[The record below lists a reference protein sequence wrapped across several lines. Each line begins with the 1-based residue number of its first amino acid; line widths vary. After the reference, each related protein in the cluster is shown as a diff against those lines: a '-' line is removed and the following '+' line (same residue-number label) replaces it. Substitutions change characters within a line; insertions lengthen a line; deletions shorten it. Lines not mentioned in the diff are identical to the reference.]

1 MEFISKPVISC
12 AGDED
17 LLPYFES
24 HCLGTLASQQVTWKH
39 PKLSVVHSVR
49 LEACFTRFRVDQL
62 QTNVKVLSSG
72 RPIRPVGTFQPLLY
86 IYVTSNNI
94 SHYTSHGGRSAIGSW
109 LGHLRARNV
118 FDWLIVMVNS
128 DPQYNTPK
136 ILQKSNVLDKIKSDF
151 SVRTGD
157 RQFLEVPAPNSVEE
171 RLFNESWNQL
181 TYLIRKA
188 IISACMSVIVD
199 YDVHLQMLADSC
211 SSFTWDYFEY
221 LDRKEELAHLYLF
234 LGGHEHALQEYRE
247 ATELLSHCIQTS
259 VDHESKRPQW
269 LNRLVQLS
277 SSSDNASHYI
287 CDYSFDVTN
296 TEIKQSSRL
305 KDHDATL
312 FELKNYLL
320 SRQASILCICDRLEE
335 FPLYTYHTICS
346 TLSEICILDIQTEH
360 IFLAVWILCVCLNT
374 LTSMRLDSD
383 RSKDDV
389 NKSIIELLDT
399 AFSCNNILENI
410 NFTRVSVGSLSR
422 SSSLS
427 SSSTHSTPLTTS
439 SNATQC
445 VFIDANKDSNRTIW
459 YMSHLVD
466 KIFTD
471 FHCHHHYHP
480 HHQVLRKLSHV
491 SPIYNIRGGT
501 PIPSESSMK
510 HSQPHIL
517 PLMKTEKD
525 AFWTE
530 SYAVELWLLVFNNLK
545 QVGQLIGLWCVKSN
559 LSIHH
564 ENHSL
569 LNKALATGIRIQ
581 SVDYFGEDSSEY
593 KNNPKFERQQQQPN
607 MELKMPYE
615 EVEGSHQDNTL
626 LFAHN
631 HLIPLFTSSMI
642 YSQVFTATGQILV
655 GFLKLMHNPKRAYE
669 IVCDLGDYLFSQGAY
684 ESASWLYES
693 VINYY
698 DESSWISLVTS
709 TRLCLAWCLHS
720 LCIKKHFETKNDCE
734 IARKYIQTCF
744 TLAGTKQFIL
754 RSAADHVY
762 GKIYFWYQTIDCIQL
777 LSIPQYGDAINPNY
791 WWQEAVEFRNSL
803 LTYHQYIVL
812 EPYNMLPL
820 FSLKSI
826 ELEGV
831 CNCGYQLIFAELESN
846 SERTFKA
853 SVYITGSEPSYT
865 DWQTLL
871 NPNEFL
877 PYHIMDKVNQSLV
890 SQSDSQLHLISLTN
904 QPTISIVKS
913 QTTGSSNSVNN
924 TITIANDNN
933 NNRVVLHS
941 HLSTLSD
948 SDWHLD
954 SGQHNKPYL
963 PTTEITVSTCRSY
976 TNIPDSTSK
985 EQTNKSL
992 AFSGNLLRNSG
1003 VNNHSRFD
1011 TRLGSLLNVA
1021 ASLASRPAWKSQ
1033 DTISVM
1039 NDEHI
1044 ANSTKLPMKYKGKIS
1059 RISYDGLIGPNI
1071 DNSTNMTKLYSVCP
1085 TKRRSRLSF
1094 SINGRQSLFETEN
1107 IYSSSS
1113 TTTTVSTKRPLFILH
1128 QKESFVLIKPGL
1140 NRFSFIANVPGFLIP
1155 EQLFIN
1161 CLKEDYKGIYT
1172 ELVETLGEQ
1181 SVKPKLNSDIEVNF
1195 VSEID
1200 GDVYGPSW
1208 RDTELMKT
1216 LLPKPEIV
1224 VSNGWDKRYP
1234 VVFGTCQ
1241 PIPVRLRLGKLGLSN
1256 DCKLNTSLYR
1266 IRSNKINK
1274 QDINTM
1280 KTTFMKTD
1288 NITNTSSNERD
1299 VGLNNTNGTG
1309 YTASGTYS
1317 ANDYLLISHS
1327 PYESQ
1332 SENISRRTHNT
1343 IENPAI
1349 SSQFILEDGPAEF
1362 IREYNNPLGKIEQKL
1377 CDMDH
1382 PLPSFPP
1389 GCCLQLSRPLY
1400 LSATSCD
1407 DQFALSMPSGHY
1419 CILPVD
1425 VIKPLAFKLMIF
1437 PLPKT
1442 YIIFSLNIAC
1452 VDTDPD
1458 SAVTPEIYCGPNGLS
1473 KEPITFELSN
1483 MRFYI
1488 CTTKSYSSKPSLLRS
1503 FSGASHQPHHSRHL
1517 KSRSSPSIEDVC
1529 QTAEELN
1536 IHHDVLKTG
1545 PTNKLSVTVNETI
1558 ESLTGDLLDNRL
1570 TKAYINHLTPFSIL
1584 WRFKSVEYNNLLKN
1598 CKEFQCQP
1606 IGRFECTMNRIGDI
1620 TKLNQEIR
1628 VDCIIQK

>member
-1 MEFISKPVISC
+1 MG

-17 LLPYFES
+17 LLRYFES
-24 HCLGTLASQQVTWKH
+24 HCLGTLANQQVTWKH

-49 LEACFTRFRVDQL
+49 LEACFTRFRVEQL

-199 YDVHLQMLADSC
+199 YD
-211 SSFTWDYFEY
+211 
-221 LDRKEELAHLYLF
+221 EELAHLYLF

-247 ATELLSHCIQTS
+247 ASELLSHCIQAS

-277 SSSDNASHYI
+277 SSSDDASHYI

-346 TLSEICILDIQTEH
+346 TLAEINILDIQTEH
-360 IFLAVWILCVCLNT
+360 IFRAVWILCICLNT

-410 NFTRVSVGSLSR
+410 NFTRISVGSFSR

-427 SSSTHSTPLTTS
+427 PSSTHLAPPTPS
-439 SNATQC
+439 SNTTQC

-480 HHQVLRKLSHV
+480 HHQVLRKLSH
-491 SPIYNIRGGT
+491 
-501 PIPSESSMK
+501 
-510 HSQPHIL
+510 
-517 PLMKTEKD
+517 D

-530 SYAVELWLLVFNNLK
+530 SYAVELWLLVFDNLK
-545 QVGQLIGLWCVKSN
+545 QIGQLIGLWCVKSN
-559 LSIHH
+559 LPIHR

-569 LNKALATGIRIQ
+569 LNKTLATGVLIQ
-581 SVDYFGEDSSEY
+581 SIDYFGEGISEY
-593 KNNPKFERQQQQPN
+593 KNNPKSERQQQLPN
-607 MELKMPYE
+607 VELEMAYE
-615 EVEGSHQDNTL
+615 EVEASLRDNAL
-626 LFAHN
+626 LYAHN

-669 IVCDLGDYLFSQGAY
+669 IVCDLGDFLFSQGAY

-744 TLAGTKQFIL
+744 TLAGTKQSIL

-762 GKIYFWYQTIDCIQL
+762 GKIYFWYQTIDCIQV
-777 LSIPQYGDAINPNY
+777 LSIPHYGDAINPNY
-791 WWQEAVEFRNSL
+791 WWQEAIEFRNSL

-812 EPYNMLPL
+812 DPYNMLPL

-853 SVYITGSEPSYT
+853 SVYITGSKPSYT

-904 QPTISIVKS
+904 QPS
-913 QTTGSSNSVNN
+913 
-924 TITIANDNN
+924 
-933 NNRVVLHS
+933 
-941 HLSTLSD
+941 
-948 SDWHLD
+948 
-954 SGQHNKPYL
+954 
-963 PTTEITVSTCRSY
+963 
-976 TNIPDSTSK
+976 
-985 EQTNKSL
+985 
-992 AFSGNLLRNSG
+992 
-1003 VNNHSRFD
+1003 
-1011 TRLGSLLNVA
+1011 
-1021 ASLASRPAWKSQ
+1021 
-1033 DTISVM
+1033 ISVVK
-1039 NDEHI
+1039 NH
-1044 ANSTKLPMKYKGKIS
+1044 TT
-1059 RISYDGLIGPNI
+1059 GPNI

-1085 TKRRSRLSF
+1085 TRRRSRLSF
-1094 SINGRQSLFETEN
+1094 SFNGRQSLFETEN
-1107 IYSSSS
+1107 MYSSSS
-1113 TTTTVSTKRPLFILH
+1113 TTTTVSAKSPLFILH

-1140 NRFSFIANVPGFLIP
+1140 NRFSFIANVSP
-1155 EQLFIN
+1155 
-1161 CLKEDYKGIYT
+1161 
-1172 ELVETLGEQ
+1172 
-1181 SVKPKLNSDIEVNF
+1181 F
-1195 VSEID
+1195 V
-1200 GDVYGPSW
+1200 
-1208 RDTELMKT
+1208 
-1216 LLPKPEIV
+1216 
-1224 VSNGWDKRYP
+1224 
-1234 VVFGTCQ
+1234 
-1241 PIPVRLRLGKLGLSN
+1241 
-1256 DCKLNTSLYR
+1256 
-1266 IRSNKINK
+1266 
-1274 QDINTM
+1274 
-1280 KTTFMKTD
+1280 
-1288 NITNTSSNERD
+1288 
-1299 VGLNNTNGTG
+1299 
-1309 YTASGTYS
+1309 
-1317 ANDYLLISHS
+1317 
-1327 PYESQ
+1327 
-1332 SENISRRTHNT
+1332 
-1343 IENPAI
+1343 
-1349 SSQFILEDGPAEF
+1349 FILF
-1362 IREYNNPLGKIEQKL
+1362 
-1377 CDMDH
+1377 
-1382 PLPSFPP
+1382 
-1389 GCCLQLSRPLY
+1389 
-1400 LSATSCD
+1400 
-1407 DQFALSMPSGHY
+1407 
-1419 CILPVD
+1419 
-1425 VIKPLAFKLMIF
+1425 
-1437 PLPKT
+1437 
-1442 YIIFSLNIAC
+1442 
-1452 VDTDPD
+1452 
-1458 SAVTPEIYCGPNGLS
+1458 
-1473 KEPITFELSN
+1473 
-1483 MRFYI
+1483 
-1488 CTTKSYSSKPSLLRS
+1488 
-1503 FSGASHQPHHSRHL
+1503 
-1517 KSRSSPSIEDVC
+1517 
-1529 QTAEELN
+1529 
-1536 IHHDVLKTG
+1536 
-1545 PTNKLSVTVNETI
+1545 
-1558 ESLTGDLLDNRL
+1558 
-1570 TKAYINHLTPFSIL
+1570 
-1584 WRFKSVEYNNLLKN
+1584 
-1598 CKEFQCQP
+1598 
-1606 IGRFECTMNRIGDI
+1606 
-1620 TKLNQEIR
+1620 
-1628 VDCIIQK
+1628 